1 MIHKI
6 RVILDS
12 KEDVFRDIEISE
24 DQTLNDLH
32 EAIKNAF
39 ELEGEEMAS
48 FYLSDENWEQG
59 EEIAMEDISENE
71 SDRKPVMREVS
82 VDQIIPEVG
91 NKMIYVYDFLDLWTF
106 TVEVMETGIEA
117 ENIDYP
123 LTVFSFGNRPQYA
136 PEKDMMGEPDFDL
149 DFDEDGYDE
158 DDFDGF
164 GDSFDNIDNW

>member
-82 VDQIIPEVG
+82 VDQIIPETG

-123 LTVFSFGNRPQYA
+123 LTVFSFGTRPQYA